1 MRDDKNCGGGCAYI
15 EASQADAKK
24 RERECALKRSHPSRR
39 THLRSSRV
47 EGGMGA
53 FARGILPRENE
64 NERAIVRARKR
75 RCASRARCIDAE
87 CVAFWICLLQWVSW
101 ITMDRYGTWHEGN
114 EESGRWKRLVRLT
127 ILFFS
132 QDQVNSWRFFID
144 CSRHFRIFSMVLFRF
159 YEFV

>member
-24 RERECALKRSHPSRR
+24 RVHVKAEPPLASNASPEQQGRR
-39 THLRSSRV
+39 RD
-47 EGGMGA
+47 GW

-144 CSRHFRIFSMVLFRF
+144 CSKHFRIFSMVLFRF